1 MAEDDSQAGGT
12 QATQYIHDEEGMPYS
27 KDRFLNARQKMD
39 ALVEESMQKYDKK
52 PVNALFAKLSD
63 ISKLTSSDLVRWGR
77 TNSLWP
83 LQFGLA
89 CCAIELMDFGASRID
104 AERKGFLLFRATPRQ
119 CDVMLI
125 AGWVTKSVVP
135 RVKRLYEQ
143 MASPRYVIA
152 FGECATCGGPWWESY
167 NIVRGI
173 DQVLPVDV
181 YVCGCP
187 PRPENLF
194 GALMKLQEK
203 VSGRVAGNTERSLSE
218 TPRRHESERI

>member
-1 MAEDDSQAGGT
+1 MINVPEAAQNEITNAPYTAEQF
-12 QATQYIHDEEGMPYS
+12 M
-27 KDRFLNARQKMD
+27 NAEKQMD
-39 ALVEESMQKYDKK
+39 QLLAESMETTKQ
-52 PVNALFAKLSD
+52 PTNAMFAKMSD
-63 ISKLTSSDLVRWGR
+63 ISKVLSKGMLNWSR

-119 CDVMLI
+119 CDVMLV

-135 RVKRLYEQ
+135 RIKRLYEQ
-143 MASPRYVIA
+143 MAEPRYVIA
-152 FGECATCGGPWWESY
+152 YGECATCGGPWWESY
-167 NIVRGI
+167 NIIKGI

-181 YVCGCP
+181 YVAGCP

-194 GALMKLQEK
+194 AALMKLQEK
-203 VSGRVAGNTERSLSE
+203 VGGKIEGNTERSLSE
-218 TPRRHESERI
+218 TTRRDEDQRV

>member
-1 MAEDDSQAGGT
+1 M
-12 QATQYIHDEEGMPYS
+12 
-27 KDRFLNARQKMD
+27 NARQKMD
-39 ALVEESMQKYDKK
+39 LLLEQSLQSTKR
-52 PVNALFAKLSD
+52 PTNAMFLKLGD
-63 ISKLTSSDLVRWGR
+63 FSKMMSKGLLKWGR

-89 CCAIELMDFGASRID
+89 CCAIELMDFGAARID

-119 CDVMLI
+119 CDVMLV

-135 RVKRLYEQ
+135 RIKRLYEQ
-143 MASPRYVIA
+143 MASPKYVVA

-167 NIVRGI
+167 NIVKGI

-181 YVCGCP
+181 YVAGCP

-194 GALMKLQEK
+194 TALMKLQKK
-203 VSGRVAGNTERSLSE
+203 VGGDIAGNTERNISE
-218 TPRRHESERI
+218 TTRRSESQGL